1 MKILRLIILCLLVLG
16 LSGNRAES
24 NQESKRQR
32 SEDIQSNSITGVNG
46 DEISEK
52 IKTIIDSKDE
62 EFRIRLMELAADRFS
77 SGAKTDLEKLRREL
91 TKIESGIKSPRK
103 NILILFLQ
111 AETNYRLKEFQDAH
125 RQYLQLKFSL
135 DDNSDPLFSEV
146 ERRLETAAKKI
157 ASMRKKASFEDKI
170 NKIKPNLSFLYVLVL
185 LIFITYLFLIWHR
198 KFSPTE
204 KGKDVISSDD
214 YSKESPSTI
223 VPKKSLISLDEL
235 CKQDG
240 RVSFSAVKKYEA
252 NRENWKPKEEDQ
264 TSKYARLIFE
274 GHEMIK
280 RVNQLAPY
288 PLAVVSRVPLINRFP
303 PFWRYTLIGFIFII
317 LWGFFKDISGEN
329 FTSVSY
335 VSLFLIA
342 ALVISSLTGLRIMA
356 TNTINSL
363 DELVCMME
371 VVEDPRPSEKI
382 PQSIRE
388 LEKWI
393 RELFRGPWQ
402 FYVVMIIF
410 IIILSRSSYLN
421 TIFNQHNYS
430 PLIELI
436 FILLI
441 LLITCPIIWFI
452 LASLFTLNKI
462 YKMKDLAVNP
472 LSPIKTMGLEKWIS
486 LIGTCNVTASIVL
499 TFGCSIPVITGY
511 INGNGSGRWFWFTI
525 IMPLLFVYW
534 VYPYLKLGELVK
546 DMKRK
551 RMQFTKS
558 RIAQIF
564 NAWVKFEEDQL
575 EEVEKR
581 KASDTKC
588 DIEEIFGYRTEMME
602 KLKPHLDTMENY
614 YKVFKKI
621 DESPQ
626 SYIDVYSALELAKAM
641 GIPSLFAIVSVF
653 LF

>member
-24 NQESKRQR
+24 DQESKRQR
-32 SEDIQSNSITGVNG
+32 SEDIQSNSIAGVNG
-46 DEISEK
+46 DEIGEK
-52 IKTIIDSKDE
+52 IKNIIESKDE
-62 EFRIRLMELAADRFS
+62 EFRLRLMELAADRFS

-91 TKIESGIKSPRK
+91 NKIESDIKSPHK
-103 NILILFLQ
+103 KILILFLQ
-111 AETNYRLKEFQDAH
+111 AETNYRLKEFEDAH
-125 RQYLQLKFSL
+125 RQYLQLKLSL

-157 ASMRKKASFEDKI
+157 ASLREKGSFKEKI
-170 NKIKPNLSFLYVLVL
+170 NKIKPNLSFLFVLLL

-214 YSKESPSTI
+214 YLKESPSTI

-317 LWGFFKDISGEN
+317 LWGFFRNISGEN

-342 ALVISSLTGLRIMA
+342 TLVISSLTGLRIMA
-356 TNTINSL
+356 SNTINSL

-371 VVEDPRPSEKI
+371 VVEDPRPGEKI

-388 LEKWI
+388 LKKWI

-410 IIILSRSSYLN
+410 IIILSRISNLS

-430 PLIELI
+430 LLINLI

-462 YKMKDLAVNP
+462 YKMKDLAINP

-486 LIGTCNVTASIVL
+486 LIGTCNVAASIVL
-499 TFGCSIPVITGY
+499 TFGCSIPVIIGY
-511 INGNGSGRWFWFTI
+511 INGNGSGRWFWFII

-534 VYPYLKLGELVK
+534 VYPYLKLGGLVK

-581 KASDTKC
+581 KASDTKS
-588 DIEEIFGYRTEMME
+588 DIEEIFGYRTDMME

-614 YKVFKKI
+614 YRVFKRI

-626 SYIDVYSALELAKAM
+626 SYIDVYSALQLAKAM
-641 GIPSLFAIVSVF
+641 GIPSLFAIVSAF